1 MLERLRTWLCDAFPL
16 EDRDAPPSA
25 AAQANGPIPPD
36 ALREGGRGGRASA
49 FRVGG
54 ATLTGPRPKN
64 DDSYRIDGS
73 AGLIAVSDGISG
85 APDGDV
91 MSRVAT
97 GSVLEAYAETH
108 DLARAFTAANDAAAH
123 VAHLIDN
130 DACGATL
137 LAAAYDETRLAI
149 AWAGDTIAYR
159 LRDGL
164 LEQLADAERADGT
177 SALTAAVGYDY
188 GLAPSTAVYD
198 IAPGDRFLFC
208 TDGVWEP
215 YLGELG
221 GERLIER
228 MSEHDNASLLA
239 RAVVEEAAGAGT
251 DNATA
256 VVLIADARSQAANA
270 GPGPEAAG

>member
-1 MLERLRTWLCDAFPL
+1 MLEGLKTWLLDALPS
-16 EDRDAPPSA
+16 ENREAPPSA
-25 AAQANGPIPPD
+25 AQTSEPASPD
-36 ALREGGRGGRASA
+36 ALRAEGRELRELA

-54 ATLTGPRPKN
+54 ASLTGPRPKN
-64 DDSYRIDGS
+64 DDSYRVDGS
-73 AGLIAVSDGISG
+73 AALVAISDGVGG

-97 GSVLEAYAETH
+97 GRVLEAYAEAH
-108 DLARAFTAANDAAAH
+108 DLARAFTAANDTATH

-130 DACGATL
+130 PACGATL
-137 LAAAYDETRLAI
+137 LAATFDEKRLVV

-164 LEQLADAERADGT
+164 LEQLVDVGRVDGT
-177 SALTAAVGYDY
+177 SALTSAVGYEY
-188 GLAPSTAVYD
+188 GLAPSMAVYD

-215 YLGELG
+215 YLDILG
-221 GERLIER
+221 RERLVER
-228 MSEHDNASLLA
+228 MSEHDNAPLLA
-239 RAVVEEAAGAGT
+239 RAIVEEAAGAGT

-256 VVLIADARSQAANA
+256 VILIAETRPQTAPDGPDPETA
-270 GPGPEAAG
+270 G

>member
-1 MLERLRTWLCDAFPL
+1 MLEGLRTWLCDASPL
-16 EDRDAPPSA
+16 GDRDTPPSA
-25 AAQANGPIPPD
+25 VAQSSGPTPPD
-36 ALREGGRGGRASA
+36 SLRAEGRDGRAMA

-73 AGLIAVSDGISG
+73 AGLIAISDGIGG

-97 GSVLEAYAETH
+97 GSVLEAYAEAR
-108 DLARAFTAANDAAAH
+108 DLADAFTAANDAVTH

-130 DACGATL
+130 AACGATL
-137 LAAAYDETRLAI
+137 LAATYDETRLAI

-159 LRDGL
+159 LRGGL
-164 LEQLADAERADGT
+164 LEQLADAGRAGGT
-177 SALTAAVGYDY
+177 GALTAAVGYEY
-188 GLAPSTAVYD
+188 GLTPSMAVYD
-198 IAPGDRFLFC
+198 MAPGDRFLFC

-221 GERLIER
+221 RDRLAER
-228 MSEHDNASLLA
+228 MSEHDNAPLLA
-239 RAVVEEAAGAGT
+239 HAIVEEAAGAGT

-256 VVLIADARSQAANA
+256 VVLIAEARPQAAKT